1 MWTIDYEAD
10 IASDLSAFHRI
21 DDPMQI
27 DGPRYFSLAIRL
39 AAYAGVLAARVEK
52 MRQDEREAGDGV
64 HSAAVSR
71 STPERLAR
79 VDDDVALAM
88 LADGWAEHVTE
99 EREVE

>member
-39 AAYAGVLAARVEK
+39 AAYSGVLAARAEK
-52 MRQDEREAGDGV
+52 IRQDEREGV
-64 HSAAVSR
+64 SGAHSAAQTH
-71 STPERLAR
+71 STPARPAR
-79 VDDDVALAM
+79 VDDDVLLAT
-88 LADGWAEHVTE
+88 LADGWVEHVTQGE
-99 EREVE
+99 EA

>member
-39 AAYAGVLAARVEK
+39 TAYSGVLAARAEK
-52 MRQDEREAGDGV
+52 MRQDEREGAGGAY
-64 HSAAVSR
+64 SAAQRTYTS
-71 STPERLAR
+71 ERPAR
-79 VDDDVALAM
+79 VDDDVLIAS
-88 LADGWAEHVTE
+88 LADGWVEHVTE
-99 EREVE
+99 GEEA